1 MEKKKEKDIRITIT
15 LKKTLD
21 HDSGVSINNKSWFEV
36 NYDGKIPKETIEII
50 LEKIKSKI
58 IDLDR
63 QIDKNAKNN

>member
-21 HDSGVSINNKSWFEV
+21 RDYGLSVTNKSWFEA
-36 NYDGKIPKETIEII
+36 NYDGEIPRETIEII

-63 QIDKNAKNN
+63 QIDKKAKNN